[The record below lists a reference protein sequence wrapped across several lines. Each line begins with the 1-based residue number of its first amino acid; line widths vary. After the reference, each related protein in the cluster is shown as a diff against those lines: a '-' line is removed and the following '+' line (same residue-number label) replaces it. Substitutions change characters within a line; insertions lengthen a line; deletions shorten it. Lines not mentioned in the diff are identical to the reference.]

1 MRLTDKIYGTFE
13 IEEPV
18 SIELLESQ
26 AVQRLK
32 GVLQHG
38 ITGLI
43 GITFP
48 TSRYEHSV
56 GVMLLARRL
65 GATLDEQY
73 RGIAARCQSYG
84 FQSRD

>member
-1 MRLTDKIYGTFE
+1 MKLTDKIYGTFE

-18 SIELLESQ
+18 LIDLLESR

-48 TSRYEHSV
+48 TTRYEHSV
-56 GVMLLARRL
+56 GVMLLGQAP
-65 GATLDEQY
+65 G
-73 RGIAARCQSYG
+73 CQSG
-84 FQSRD
+84 